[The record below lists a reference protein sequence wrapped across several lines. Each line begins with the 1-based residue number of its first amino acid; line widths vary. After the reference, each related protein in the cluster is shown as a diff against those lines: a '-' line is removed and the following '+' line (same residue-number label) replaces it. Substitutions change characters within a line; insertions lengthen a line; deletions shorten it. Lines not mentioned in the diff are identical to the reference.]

1 MDNQTTVDRSILI
14 PIGVGAISIIGII
27 VVLLVGRWFN
37 SPAQVAV
44 TESATPFQFV
54 FLGTEP
60 AIVTPLFEGS
70 VIPGVEEPI
79 AEEPIE
85 PPPVL
90 VTPTRRATSAP
101 ILLTLPGTVST
112 PTGGGLQTSTPPPT
126 TTSASA
132 APLNPGTYDD
142 VHASILK
149 NGWQPTT
156 AGGVTLHVSNVPGS
170 TISFRFIGTGLRL
183 FYQGNNTLGEV
194 RVTVDNTSETLD
206 QSEGTEWVWPD
217 SLANGTHSVVIT
229 HISGGSV
236 NLDQVIIPEVSGTP
250 TLTRTPT
257 PTPTQ

>member
-14 PIGVGAISIIGII
+14 PIGVGAISIVGII

-37 SPAQVAV
+37 SPAQIAV

-54 FLGTEP
+54 YLGTEP
-60 AIVTPLFEGS
+60 AIATPLFEGS
-70 VIPGVEEPI
+70 VSPGVEEPI
-79 AEEPIE
+79 EEPGDEEAIE

-90 VTPTRRATSAP
+90 VTPTRAVTSTA

-112 PTGGGLQTSTPPPT
+112 SPPT

-132 APLNPGTYDD
+132 APLNSGTYDD

-156 AGGVTLHVSNVPGS
+156 SGGTTLHVSTAPGS

-183 FYQGNNTLGEV
+183 LYQGGSNTLGQV

-206 QSEGTEWVWPD
+206 QSEGTEWVWPE

-250 TLTRTPT
+250 TTTRTPT
-257 PTPTQ
+257 PTP